1 MSIKVGDRL
10 PSVTLTTMTDKG
22 PKPLT
27 TTELCEGKKVVLFA
41 VPGHHSRRK
50 YRLTR

>member
-10 PSVTLTTMTDKG
+10 PEATFTTMTAEG

-27 TTELCEGKKVVLFA
+27 TAEVFA
-41 VPGHHSRRK
+41 G
-50 YRLTR
+50 